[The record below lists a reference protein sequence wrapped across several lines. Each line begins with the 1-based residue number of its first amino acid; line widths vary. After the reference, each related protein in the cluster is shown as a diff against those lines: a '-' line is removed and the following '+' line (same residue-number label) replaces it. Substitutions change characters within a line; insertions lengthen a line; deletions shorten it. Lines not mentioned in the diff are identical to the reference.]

1 MAKLTLIHAATIPEL
16 ASELYNYLPGS
27 GAIITFG
34 TIAHKYG
41 VEKFWIGG
49 SKLPAIQQLLE
60 NTFMYESPKF
70 CNLILDIVREGIK
83 YRKKKGNPLTKE
95 DVIKLNNI
103 ILKLGF
109 KIPELHEQEF
119 LDVLPKREK
128 QETNE
133 AAYKPAAVFS
143 LDKLGELNKRFSFLF
158 ISEDAQRRGYEL
170 QTLLTDLFNLFGI
183 TAKGAFRLVGEEIDG
198 SFEFEANTYLIEAKW
213 RKVPSGFEDL
223 AAFKVKAEGKSNWTR
238 GLFISINGFTN
249 EGLEAFEKRGATNI
263 LCMNGEDISI
273 ILECRCTLKDALKLK
288 LRCAAETG
296 KAFVPLRDL
305 I

>member
-1 MAKLTLIHAATIPEL
+1 
-16 ASELYNYLPGS
+16 
-27 GAIITFG
+27 
-34 TIAHKYG
+34 
-41 VEKFWIGG
+41 
-49 SKLPAIQQLLE
+49 
-60 NTFMYESPKF
+60 MY
-70 CNLILDIVREGIK
+70 
-83 YRKKKGNPLTKE
+83 T
-95 DVIKLNNI
+95 
-103 ILKLGF
+103 
-109 KIPELHEQEF
+109 
-119 LDVLPKREK
+119 REK

-133 AAYKPAAVFS
+133 ATYKPTAVFS

-158 ISEDAQRRGYEL
+158 TSEDAQRRGYEL

-223 AAFKVKAEGKSNWTR
+223 ATFKVKAEGKSNWTR

-296 KAFVPLRDL
+296 KSFVPLRDL